1 MRHARSGEVGSPE
14 LQTMQQ
20 LAGHWDIPLARVGEI
35 VGVDLAQP
43 DRRQRLSLSQEQA
56 RLLGCLREIDLTLV
70 VLGSDERAWLKRRSR
85 ARAFS
90 GRAPLDCIKPG
101 DPGSAFAV
109 HHVLLQ
115 RCRRLP
121 PARSDMELAE
131 LA

>member
-1 MRHARSGEVGSPE
+1 MHHAQSGEAGSPE
-14 LQTMQQ
+14 LQAMQQ

-35 VGVDLAQP
+35 LGVDLAGQ
-43 DRRQRLSLSQEQA
+43 DKENRLSLNQDQA

-70 VLGSDERAWLKRRSR
+70 VLGGGERRWLKRRNR

-115 RCRRLP
+115 RCKRLP
-121 PARSDMELAE
+121 PARSEAELAE
-131 LA
+131 LG